1 MPRLNGCINTFHI
14 QDKSTEILK
23 NSFRSD
29 DSFRSAYRSSFEFF
43 LNAGTPS
50 GKSISNK
57 VPELLAKYF
66 DKKLRGA
73 DRTVS
78 DSELEANL
86 DKCLRVFFYV
96 SSKDV
101 FEGFYRK
108 YLARRLLLGKSS
120 SADLE
125 KSIIAKLKAVR
136 NMTVPQV

>member
-1 MPRLNGCINTFHI
+1 ML
-14 QDKSTEILK
+14 KSA
-23 NSFRSD
+23 FRSQ
-29 DSFRSAYRSSFEFF
+29 DSFRAAYRGSFESF
-43 LNAGTPS
+43 LNAGTPTGNS
-50 GKSISNK
+50 VSNK

-78 DSELEANL
+78 DSEMEVNL
-86 DKCLRVFFYV
+86 DKCLQLFFYIN
-96 SSKDV
+96 SKDV

-120 SADLE
+120 SADME

-136 NMTVPQV
+136 IDIYIY